1 MASFDFSYTLTS
13 CQGHQH
19 RWVTRCCLTRKS
31 DIEVHMRAYLAISW
45 LGEVVISSD
54 HRTGIHPLEHHLWH
68 ERKVRA
74 ERRKTL
80 HRLVVVAMAMAVV
93 VVVVIVGR
101 ASVRRMYFTPSST
114 GSPSW

>member
-1 MASFDFSYTLTS
+1 
-13 CQGHQH
+13 
-19 RWVTRCCLTRKS
+19 
-31 DIEVHMRAYLAISW
+31 MRAYLAISW
-45 LGEVVISSD
+45 LGEVVISRD

-74 ERRKTL
+74 ERRKTV
-80 HRLVVVAMAMAVV
+80 HRLVVVVVATAVVVVV

-101 ASVRRMYFTPSST
+101 ASVRRMYLTPSST